1 MGTNALAGSI
11 SALHHAAMS
20 NERPN
25 DRAEQF
31 TSILPG
37 EKEWSAKQPALFPG
51 KLAKRCG

>member
-1 MGTNALAGSI
+1 MGTTALAGSI